1 MENLKSLD
9 EIHEIDKKHVLLGQ
23 VTGRVLS
30 LEKLHAAVSEIS
42 LNCTVPEKIR
52 SQFNVA
58 RNMAIYTYFM
68 YSLAPEVHMKTYSV
82 MEMAL
87 RDFYGGDEK
96 TNLKTL
102 VRKAV
107 ETGVIQ
113 DRGFRHVPDNQENSY
128 SKNFIDIYPKLR
140 NSMAH
145 GTSMLTPDCV
155 DNIERCADFVNQLF
169 PAEKAT
175 V

>member
-9 EIHEIDKKHVLLGQ
+9 EIHKIDERHVLLEQ
-23 VTGRVLS
+23 ITGRVLN
-30 LEKLHAAVSEIS
+30 LEKLHAAVSEIN
-42 LNCTVPEKIR
+42 LNSTVPEKIR
-52 SQFNVA
+52 GQFNVA

-87 RDFYGGDEK
+87 RDFYDGDEK

-107 ETGVIQ
+107 ESGVIQ
-113 DRGFRHVPDNQENSY
+113 DAGFRHVPDNQENSY
-128 SKNFIDIYPKLR
+128 SKNFVDIYPKLR

-145 GTSMLTPDCV
+145 GSSMLTPDCI

-169 PAEKAT
+169 PTEKAT

>member
-1 MENLKSLD
+1 MENLKSLN
-9 EIHEIDKKHVLLGQ
+9 EIHEIDQRHVLLGEI
-23 VTGRVLS
+23 TGRVLN
-30 LEKLHAAVSEIS
+30 LEKLYNAVSTIN
-42 LNCTVPEKIR
+42 LNSTVPEKIR
-52 SQFNVA
+52 GQFNVA

-87 RDFYGGDEK
+87 RDFYGGDKK

-107 ETGVIQ
+107 ESGVIQ
-113 DRGFRHVPDNQENSY
+113 DAGFRHVPDNQENSY
-128 SKNFIDIYPKLR
+128 SKNFIDAHPKLR

-145 GTSMLTPDCV
+145 GTSLLTHDCV
-155 DNIERCADFVNQLF
+155 GHIERCADFVNQLF
-169 PAEKAT
+169 PAEKAS